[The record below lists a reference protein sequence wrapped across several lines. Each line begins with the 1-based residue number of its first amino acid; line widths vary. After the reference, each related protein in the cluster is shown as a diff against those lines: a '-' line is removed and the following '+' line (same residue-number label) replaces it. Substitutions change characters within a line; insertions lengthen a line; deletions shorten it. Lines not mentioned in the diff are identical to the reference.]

1 MQHKSYSIIAQIDL
15 IFDSKKKFQY
25 LTLKKGVLCFITMS
39 KSLTIIF
46 KYLVVTIDYYTF
58 SNFYDLNK

>member
-46 KYLVVTIDYYTF
+46 KYPVVTIDYYTF

>member
-46 KYLVVTIDYYTF
+46 KYQVVTIDYYTF